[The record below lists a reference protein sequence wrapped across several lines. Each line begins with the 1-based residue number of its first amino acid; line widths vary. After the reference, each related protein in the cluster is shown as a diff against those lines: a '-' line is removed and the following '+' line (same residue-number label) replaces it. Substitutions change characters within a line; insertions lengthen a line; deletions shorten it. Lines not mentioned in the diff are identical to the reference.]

1 MEKRNDQ
8 LISWAPLLIPG
19 VKTERSTFEW
29 GAGGEKEQLASI
41 KKCKVREVEPIMRLS
56 IVHFLAKPSF
66 EMAQGVIYECTFV
79 RPTFNPLLLSIDD
92 DMT

>member
-19 VKTERSTFEW
+19 VKTERLTFEW
-29 GAGGEKEQLASI
+29 GGEK
-41 KKCKVREVEPIMRLS
+41 VDVEPIMRQS